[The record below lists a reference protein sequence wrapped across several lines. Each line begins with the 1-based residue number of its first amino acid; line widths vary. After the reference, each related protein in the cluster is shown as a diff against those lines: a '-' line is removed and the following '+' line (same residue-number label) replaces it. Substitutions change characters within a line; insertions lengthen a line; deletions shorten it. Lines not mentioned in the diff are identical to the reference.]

1 MTAYSIPNYGA
12 AELKNGYNRNLG
24 SAFVIA
30 IIIIAAMIGLY
41 QLTAVTERAVVDL
54 NLKGPILYYPLRAPA
69 TAQPPAQR
77 TGGGDAGA
85 GKAATAPEIS
95 ETMTPQTHIPDPA
108 NAMPTPDLPNP
119 SIDGNGDGKHTTP
132 NDGTARRSPQDSGT
146 ERPHAKPRNDADLPD
161 TEFVEVEEEAH
172 CDMADLQRRVVY
184 PEIARRNGI
193 EGVVV
198 LRALVD
204 RRGNVVRT
212 IVDRSD
218 NRVLEEAARDAVLKT
233 RFAPAIQNKTPVAM
247 WIQVPVSFQIANGE

>member
-1 MTAYSIPNYGA
+1 MTTYSIPNYGA

-24 SAFVIA
+24 SAFVLAVIFIA
-30 IIIIAAMIGLY
+30 VLIGLY
-41 QLTAVTERAVVDL
+41 QLTSVTERAVVDTRL
-54 NLKGPILYYPLRAPA
+54 GNPIAVYPPG
-69 TAQPPAQR
+69 PPAKPQTQR
-77 TGGGDAGA
+77 SVGGDAGA
-85 GKAATAPEIS
+85 RKAAPAPEIS
-95 ETMTPQTHIPDPA
+95 EKMTPQSHIPDAA
-108 NAMPTPDLPNP
+108 NAMPAPDMPNP
-119 SIDGNGDGKHTTP
+119 TIDGGGTGKQTTP
-132 NDGTARRSPQDSGT
+132 NDGTGRRTPQDSGS
-146 ERPHAKPRNDADLPD
+146 ERPRLKPRNDADLPD

-218 NRVLEEAARDAVLKT
+218 NRVLEEAARDAVIKT
-233 RFAPAIQNKTPVAM
+233 RFTPAIQNKAPVAM
-247 WIQVPVSFQIANGE
+247 WIQVPVSFQIANGQ